1 MGKTVPER
9 ALDGVPP
16 FGLIISRIS
25 QGYMMSKLLLTML
38 LSLFTLSARAADVA
52 GMFRQGSSQFSLLAG
67 SGYAFN
73 NNYLVIGAGVGYYM
87 LDGVGVGLSY
97 ENWSGS
103 SPGINKISP
112 SIQYV
117 FFRGGSLQ
125 PYVGGFY
132 RHSVISGLP
141 NINSVGA
148 RAGVYFASGS
158 RSVIGVGLAYESY
171 LNCQTE
177 IYSSCSES
185 YPEISFIIG
194 F

>member
-1 MGKTVPER
+1 MNRVLLAM
-9 ALDGVPP
+9 AL
-16 FGLIISRIS
+16 L
-25 QGYMMSKLLLTML
+25 MS
-38 LSLFTLSARAADVA
+38 TLPVRAADMA
-52 GMFRQGSSQFSLLAG
+52 GMFGQGSTQFSLLAG

-73 NNYLVIGAGVGYYM
+73 NNYLVIGAGMSYYV

-103 SPGINKISP
+103 SPSINKTSP

-117 FFRGGSLQ
+117 FYRESSLQ

-141 NINSVGA
+141 SINSVGA
-148 RAGVYFASGS
+148 RAGVYFASGR
-158 RSVIGVGLAYESY
+158 RSVVGIGLAYESY
-171 LNCQTE
+171 LNCQTA
-177 IYSSCSES
+177 IYNSCSEA
-185 YPEISFIIG
+185 YPEFSFIFG

>member
-1 MGKTVPER
+1 MNRVLFAI
-9 ALDGVPP
+9 ALLV
-16 FGLIISRIS
+16 
-25 QGYMMSKLLLTML
+25 
-38 LSLFTLSARAADVA
+38 SALPVRAADVT
-52 GMFRQGSSQFSLLAG
+52 GIFEQGSTQFSLLAG

-73 NNYLVIGAGVGYYM
+73 NNYLVIGAGVSYYV

-103 SPGINKISP
+103 SPGINKTSP

-117 FFRGGSLQ
+117 FSRESSLQ

-141 NINSVGA
+141 SINSVGA
-148 RAGVYFASGS
+148 RAGVYFASGR
-158 RSVIGVGLAYESY
+158 RSVVGVGLAYESY
-171 LNCQTE
+171 LDCQTA
-177 IYSSCSES
+177 IYSSCSEA
-185 YPEISFIIG
+185 YPEFSFIFG